1 MMVVAYAAV
10 EKHIFTA
17 YARGE
22 CGRGVRGKNRGA
34 ENDRRLPWDYLM
46 IDGFWS
52 AVISGAGAALGSGA
66 IVVGWRWLE
75 PLRKRIA
82 SRAAWRWWLLR
93 KCGWLRALGG

>member
-22 CGRGVRGKNRGA
+22 CGRGVRGKNRGSK
-34 ENDRRLPWDYLM
+34 NDRRLSWDYLM